1 MNYDGVDYVPI
12 SQRKALLI
20 QFLNIAGLGPIFGA
34 IMGAMYGPVVF
45 IWIVIG
51 TIFGGA
57 VHDYF
62 SGMISLRRHG
72 SSLSEWIGDYLGTNI
87 RAILRV
93 LIVFLMIMVGAVF
106 TSGPAKLLEGMTGNT
121 IPYVYWA
128 GIILLYYIIATL
140 FPIDKIIGRI
150 YPIFGFALLFMAVG
164 ILVSIFISGDFRLI
178 PEIDFTSL
186 NQHPHA
192 ERLPLFPM
200 LFITVACG
208 AISGFH
214 ATQAPLMSRCMKNE
228 REGRNIF
235 YGAMVLEGIVALIW
249 AAAGTCFYEG
259 TDGLHGFMAA
269 NGNNAAA
276 TVADISRGY
285 LGKIGSIL
293 AMLGVV
299 AAPITSADTGF
310 RAARLIIAD
319 ATHTSQRPF
328 SKRLIIAI
336 PLFIACFI
344 LLQIDFEVL
353 WRYFAWC
360 NQTLAVFTL
369 WAITVYLALRNKA
382 YVITLIPAL
391 FMTSISV
398 TYIFI
403 AKEGFSLPTSIA
415 YPAGVIIP
423 LLLLIIFWRWTKTVN
438 KETKL

>member
-1 MNYDGVDYVPI
+1 MNNDGVDYVPI

-72 SSLSEWIGDYLGTNI
+72 SSLSEWIGDYLGKNI
-87 RAILRV
+87 RALLRV

-106 TSGPAKLLEGMTGNT
+106 TSGPAKILAGMTGDS
-121 IPYVYWA
+121 IPYIYWA
-128 GIILLYYIIATL
+128 GVILLYYIIATL
-140 FPIDKIIGRI
+140 FPIDKIIGRV
-150 YPIFGFALLFMAVG
+150 YPIFGLALLFMAVG
-164 ILVSIFISGDFRLI
+164 ILASIFISGDFKLI

-186 NQHPHA
+186 NQHTQA
-192 ERLPLFPM
+192 DTLPLFPM

-228 REGRNIF
+228 REGRLIF

-249 AAAGTCFYEG
+249 AAAGACFYEG
-259 TDGLHGFMAA
+259 TQGLQNFMATH
-269 NGNNAAA
+269 GNNAA
-276 TVADISRGY
+276 VAVNDISRGY

-328 SKRLIIAI
+328 ANRLIIAI
-336 PLFIACFI
+336 PLFIACFV

-353 WRYFAWC
+353 WRYFAWS

-369 WAITVYLALRNKA
+369 WAITVYLALRKKA
-382 YVITLIPAL
+382 YLITLIPAL
-391 FMTSISV
+391 FMTSVSV

-423 LLLLIIFWRWTKTVN
+423 LFLLILFWRWNRIICQRN
-438 KETKL
+438 KL